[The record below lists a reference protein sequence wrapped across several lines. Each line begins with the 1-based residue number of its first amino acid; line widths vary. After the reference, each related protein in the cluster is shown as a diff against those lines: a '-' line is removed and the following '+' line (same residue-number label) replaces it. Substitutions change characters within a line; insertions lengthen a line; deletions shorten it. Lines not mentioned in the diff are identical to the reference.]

1 MVQVLPLPGDA
12 PLIPIRHQL
21 RVLAFGYDEIP
32 TVWWMVIGADI
43 HVAFAAILEQSLL
56 ERLDAPVEALLAK
69 VVLYDKPRLRV
80 STSDAVLEE
89 KVKNQ
94 PFWAARWILCDLLLD
109 GLEEWHNFFVP
120 GSFGFNLLLRTWE
133 VHRLRLSARNAVKS
147 GLHPIEHERYRNVNQ
162 SQVVQSFHQH
172 G

>member
-1 MVQVLPLPGDA
+1 
-12 PLIPIRHQL
+12 
-21 RVLAFGYDEIP
+21 
-32 TVWWMVIGADI
+32 
-43 HVAFAAILEQSLL
+43 
-56 ERLDAPVEALLAK
+56 
-69 VVLYDKPRLRV
+69 
-80 STSDAVLEE
+80 LEE